1 MKKLHF
7 ISYLKIKNLILNYF
21 SFLFNSKKLHSKTYP
36 TFVSL
41 ETSAVCNLHC
51 PECAVGQKRVTRQP
65 FMNIDLFKKV
75 IDEIQDY
82 TLQILLYFQGEPLLH
97 PNIIEMIKY
106 ANNKN
111 LYTYLSTNAQ
121 TLDENISIQ
130 IVKSQLR
137 HIVISIDGITQQS
150 YEQYRVGGSLE
161 KAIQA
166 IKYLKK
172 EKERQYSSFPKI
184 EIQFVVFKH
193 NENEIKEIKTL
204 AKEWGANCI
213 SIKSAQIYNYKQKSD
228 IIPSIKKYSR
238 YVQKNGL
245 WQLKK
250 NIKNRC
256 FKSWAG
262 AVINSEG
269 EVLPCCFDK
278 QSIFTFG
285 NVKHS
290 TLKDIFHNQKAI
302 DFRNQIKK
310 NRNSIDIC
318 TNCTE

>member
-1 MKKLHF
+1 MKKRYFL
-7 ISYLKIKNLILNYF
+7 SYLKVKNLILNYI
-21 SFLFNSKKLHSKTYP
+21 SFIFNSKKVHSKTFP
-36 TFVSL
+36 SFISL
-41 ETSAVCNLHC
+41 ETVAVCNLHC
-51 PECAVGQKRVTRQP
+51 PECVAGQKQITRQP
-65 FMNIDLFKKV
+65 FMNIELFKKV
-75 IDEIQDY
+75 IDEIQHY
-82 TLQILLYFQGEPLLH
+82 TLHVLLYFQGEPLLH
-97 PNIIEMIKY
+97 PNIIEMIEY
-106 ANNKN
+106 SNNKN

-228 IIPSIKKYSR
+228 IIPSLKKYSR
-238 YVQKNGL
+238 YVQKNGR

-250 NIKNRC
+250 KIKNRC
-256 FKSWAG
+256 FRSWAG